1 MYASN
6 STDALRSLY
15 RKNLVGF
22 GFAPEGIENNEVIY
36 ELLADMG
43 WRENKIDLDGWL
55 ADYCK
60 ARYGAYPPKMQ
71 QAWTLLRQSV
81 YSSLYSYTRFLW
93 QTVVPD
99 QRRKSF
105 IDTSD
110 KFMHAVELFLECSD
124 ELKNS
129 ELYRNDAIELSALY
143 LSAKADIYYK
153 SALKADSLGQ
163 NIQAKQLLKKTVDL
177 LLNVD
182 RLLESHPSYRLET
195 WVNYAR
201 KQGTISEEK

>member
-1 MYASN
+1 
-6 STDALRSLY
+6 
-15 RKNLVGF
+15 
-22 GFAPEGIENNEVIY
+22 
-36 ELLADMG
+36 
-43 WRENKIDLDGWL
+43 
-55 ADYCK
+55 
-60 ARYGAYPPKMQ
+60 
-71 QAWTLLRQSV
+71 
-81 YSSLYSYTRFLW
+81 
-93 QTVVPD
+93 
-99 QRRKSF
+99 
-105 IDTSD
+105 
-110 KFMHAVELFLECSD
+110 MHAVELFLECSD

-201 KQGTISEEK
+201 KQGTISEEKMKYESNAKRLITTWGGFQADYSARIWSGLIRDYYIPRITMHLNDKMPISEVGKNIG